1 MHKLTKYLSGKPLWV
16 NILISFVAVGIL
28 FLLFMV
34 SLNFLTR
41 HGKTLTIPDV
51 TGKGYDLAKLTLE
64 AEGFDV
70 EIQDS
75 IYNDTAVAMSVLRQ
89 FPAANEVVKVNR
101 TVYLTIS
108 RAVPPAIE
116 MPLLEG
122 LSFRN
127 ASLVMQQYGLRMGD
141 TIYKPDYAKN
151 AVLEQLMN
159 GERIK
164 PGTKITMGAVISLV
178 LGTGL
183 GMGEMPMPDLFG
195 LSMNEAKMVI
205 ESNGLLLGAVIPDSD
220 VSDTLTAF
228 VYQQNPSHQLPDG
241 RPGRVRQGQS
251 VDLFLSAD
259 RPERMTDTTL
269 LNKH

>member
-1 MHKLTKYLSGKPLWV
+1 MNALLKYLSAKPLWV
-16 NILISFVAVGIL
+16 NVVLSISLVGIL
-28 FLLFMV
+28 FILFMV
-34 SLNFLTR
+34 SLNFLTH

-51 TGKGYDLAKLTLE
+51 TGKSFDQAKLTLE
-64 AEGFDV
+64 AQGFDV

-75 IYNDTAVAMSVLRQ
+75 IYNDTAVALSVLRQ

-108 RAVPPAIE
+108 RSVAPTIE

-141 TIYKPDYAKN
+141 TMYRPDYAKN
-151 AVLEQLMN
+151 AVLEQQMN

-164 PGTKITMGAVISLV
+164 PGTKITMGSVISLV

-195 LSMNEAKMVI
+195 LTMSEARLVI
-205 ESNGLLLGAVIPDSD
+205 ESNGLQLGAVIADSD
-220 VSDTLTAF
+220 VSDTLTGF
-228 VYQQNPSHQLPDG
+228 VYQQNPTPQLPDG

-251 VDLFLSAD
+251 VDLFLSSD
-259 RPERMTDTTL
+259 KPQRSTDTTQI
-269 LNKH
+269 K